1 MAVLDERNDEIS
13 HHILKTLIRDM
24 ESKVN
29 EHEEG
34 VEEAEEEFEELQH
47 ENDSLRELIEKLQK
61 DNAQLKDKVETLE
74 HDSEKLVGLQM
85 EMTMVKEDLSRER
98 TKNQSVVDSAIS
110 SHTQVEAERDTA
122 VSELRDVKQQLAAA
136 LGDLKVAHADHVRIM
151 AANPNLQAALEA
163 FQAERQAEMEIIN
176 EHRLDSEQPI
186 ESAHVAAIRA
196 VKQTHEPQLY
206 EVQKAAN
213 NTVQNAKNEME
224 LLEGNIETLKS
235 ENNQM
240 RRSLDEAIHRL
251 QSTQEDVIDRNV
263 MKNILLD
270 WCMLED
276 QTKRHQVPEVMA
288 NLLHFSD
295 EEKEKLHLISVD
307 LDSVRARVV
316 SALAAPLPPPKA
328 DVEHLEG
335 SNVREKW
342 INFLMAETDDG

>member
-1 MAVLDERNDEIS
+1 MTVVGEQREVCSCGEPDGSCGETFREQQREERALSKADDRVAQTLAVLDERNDEIS

-213 NTVQNAKNEME
+213 SSKCQKRNGATGRKHRDVEIGEQSNAKV
-224 LLEGNIETLKS
+224 T
-235 ENNQM
+235 
-240 RRSLDEAIHRL
+240 RRSYPSIAVNAGGCD
-251 QSTQEDVIDRNV
+251 
-263 MKNILLD
+263 
-270 WCMLED
+270 
-276 QTKRHQVPEVMA
+276 
-288 NLLHFSD
+288 
-295 EEKEKLHLISVD
+295 
-307 LDSVRARVV
+307 
-316 SALAAPLPPPKA
+316 
-328 DVEHLEG
+328 
-335 SNVREKW
+335 
-342 INFLMAETDDG
+342 